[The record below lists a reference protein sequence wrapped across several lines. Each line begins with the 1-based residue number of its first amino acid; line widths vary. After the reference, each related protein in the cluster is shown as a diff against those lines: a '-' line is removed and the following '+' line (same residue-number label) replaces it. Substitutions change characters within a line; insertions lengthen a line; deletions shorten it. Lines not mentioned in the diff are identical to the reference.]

1 VERLPAGCG
10 RSSGTWGSEV
20 VTGSER
26 TLRSLCVFCGAS
38 AGADPA
44 YAAAARSVGSAL
56 AARGIELVYGG
67 GRVGL
72 MGAVADAA
80 LAGGGRVTG
89 VIPSALVDRELAHSG
104 VTELRIVTTLH
115 ERKATMAELADGFLA
130 LPGGLGTLEELAEV
144 LSWAQLDLHTK
155 PIGALDVAGYF
166 GSLAAFLDH
175 ATAEGFI
182 APAQRRLLLIDTDL
196 DLLLD
201 RFATWTAPSGR
212 WA

>member
-1 VERLPAGCG
+1 MTGPA
-10 RSSGTWGSEV
+10 R
-20 VTGSER
+20 R
-26 TLRSLCVFCGAS
+26 LRSLCVFCGAS
-38 AGADPA
+38 AGNDPA
-44 YAAAARSVGSAL
+44 YAAAARAVGSAL
-56 AARGIELVYGG
+56 AARGIDLVYGG

-72 MGAVADAA
+72 MGTVADAA

-89 VIPSALVDRELAHSG
+89 VIPSALVDRELAHPG
-104 VTELRIVTTLH
+104 LTELRIVTTLH
-115 ERKATMAELADGFLA
+115 ERKAMMSELSDGFLA

-166 GSLAAFLDH
+166 SGLASFLDH

-182 APAQRRLLLIDTDL
+182 APPQRRLLLIETDL

-201 RFATWTAPSGR
+201 RFAMWTPPGGR